1 MKLLLIEISRITKT
15 LLEMPRKRN
24 SSRKTPL
31 DQKLLSTKN
40 SSRPKTPLDQKLL
53 SKKNS
58 SRPKTPLD
66 QKLLSKKNSSRPK
79 IVLEKTPLEK
89 TPLDLETLEKIPS
102 SLMCENNSNEFIKHL
117 FCFVLIYIAV
127 GSRQHMLQGV
137 TSHPF
142 PYPPPGD
149 AFGCRCKLLFG
160 KGSEEPHP
168 QKPHIP
174 NAKFLVIAP
183 APGSS
188 KQL

>member
-1 MKLLLIEISRITKT
+1 
-15 LLEMPRKRN
+15 
-24 SSRKTPL
+24 
-31 DQKLLSTKN
+31 
-40 SSRPKTPLDQKLL
+40 
-53 SKKNS
+53 
-58 SRPKTPLD
+58 
-66 QKLLSKKNSSRPK
+66 
-79 IVLEKTPLEK
+79 
-89 TPLDLETLEKIPS
+89 
-102 SLMCENNSNEFIKHL
+102 
-117 FCFVLIYIAV
+117 
-127 GSRQHMLQGV
+127 MLQGV

-188 KQL
+188 KQFIGNRFFDGCTSLSSFDTSGLTSVTTIGYAFTRAASIRSAEYI